1 MKAAPGENLTKLS
14 VLIVIV
20 LALSGLISGNNDV
33 ITAFFEGYDKAVR
46 PGFENG
52 TPVTIRSSIYVES
65 FGNIEEAN
73 MEYKVYMY
81 FRQLWGDSRLAGKL
95 NSTFTIRGGDIDNMW
110 VPDPFCYNAR
120 ESNLMLPNEE
130 VHSLVHIQPDG
141 DVLMSKGMTVL
152 ASCDMNLQD
161 FPLDSQTCNLKI
173 GSYAYSTR
181 DIVYE
186 WIPGEVL
193 IGNKEMAQ
201 FYYKGSNLSSYI
213 DVYSTGNFSTI
224 TVTFSFQRRI
234 GYYLIQIYFPTIFVV
249 MLSWIV
255 FFMEKDDIGNR
266 MALGITTILTI
277 MFLLG
282 SLNGNLPKVSYPK
295 ALDWYLLVGFSF
307 VFLSLIECMIVYV
320 LTVKAT
326 EKGNNVKFENYGNS
340 RWERVHSWL
349 KLAIASKSAKSW
361 TDSKHQGNGSANL
374 QSQDDLEM
382 VQNATKS
389 NNTVLE
395 DGSRDADSV
404 QTKTMATVATAIE
417 NIARIL
423 FPLAFISYNIFYWT
437 YY

>member
-1 MKAAPGENLTKLS
+1 MKAAPGENLTKLT
-14 VLIVIV
+14 VFIVIV
-20 LALSGLISGNNDV
+20 LVLPGLISGNSDV

-73 MEYKVYMY
+73 MEYKVYSY
-81 FRQLWGDSRLAGKL
+81 FRQLWRDSRLAGKL
-95 NSTFTIRGGDIDNMW
+95 NSTFTITGGDIDNMW

-130 VHSLVHIQPDG
+130 VHSLVHIQPNG

-201 FYYKGSNLSSYI
+201 FYYEGSKLSSYI

-255 FFMEKDDIGNR
+255 FFMEKDDVGNR

-307 VFLSLIECMIVYV
+307 VFLSLIECMIVYI

-326 EKGNNVKFENYGNS
+326 EKGSNVKFENYRNS

-349 KLAIASKSAKSW
+349 KLAIASTSAKTW
-361 TDSKHQGNGSANL
+361 TDSKHPGNGSANL
-374 QSQDDLEM
+374 QCQDDLEM
-382 VQNATKS
+382 VQNATNS

-404 QTKTMATVATAIE
+404 QIKTMATVATAIE

-423 FPLAFISYNIFYWT
+423 FPLAFIGYNIFYWT